1 MQANGRS
8 ANVRLGRYSE
18 RMILL
23 GIDPGT
29 AETGYGVITVQGS
42 SLDAVDHGCIT
53 TSAREP
59 LELRLAHIFAEV
71 SALIARHEPA
81 SVALEDLFV
90 GGNPRTILSVG
101 HARGAVLTACGRS
114 GLPTTGY
121 PPAEVKM
128 TVCGFGRADKS
139 QVQRMVVAS
148 LRLDRP
154 PASDHAADALAVALC
169 HAHTSRSLAVRAA
182 AG

>member
-1 MQANGRS
+1 
-8 ANVRLGRYSE
+8 
-18 RMILL
+18 MILL

-29 AETGYGVITVQGS
+29 AETGYGVIAVQGS
-42 SLDAVDHGCIT
+42 SLRAVDHGVIT
-53 TSAREP
+53 TSAGTP
-59 LELRLAHIFAEV
+59 LELRLTHIFAEV
-71 SALIARHEPA
+71 SDLIARHEPD

-101 HARGAVLTACGRS
+101 HARGAVLTACGRA
-114 GLPTTGY
+114 GVAATGY

-128 TVCGFGRADKS
+128 TVCGFGRADKA

-154 PASDHAADALAVALC
+154 PASDHAADALAVAVC
-169 HAHTSRSLAVRAA
+169 HAHSSRGNAVRAA
-182 AG
+182 AS